1 MPAKRGMAAALAKK
15 RERELAASRGQE
27 IAANDFATLE
37 EQLEE
42 FRDKLGAF
50 STQYQEKIRKDPV
63 FRKQFTEMC
72 ASLGV
77 DPLSSSKNMWSSMSG
92 VGDFYYEL
100 AVQAIEICIA
110 TRKRNGG
117 LLEINELFRLLV
129 KSRGKHKDKI
139 SLDDLKQSL
148 KNLKVLG
155 SGFQM
160 VTAGRRTFVQS
171 VPSEMGPDPERVLDL
186 AEQQGGVITA
196 ETLCA
201 TERWSVDRAEGVLK
215 KLLHSSQAWLD
226 KGSNGEEAYWFPA
239 LLNKPVN

>member
-1 MPAKRGMAAALAKK
+1 MPRPRGMAAALAKK
-15 RERELAASRGQE
+15 RERELAASRGNE
-27 IAANDFATLE
+27 IAANDFAMLE
-37 EQLEE
+37 KQMGD
-42 FRDKLGAF
+42 FRDKLGEF
-50 STQYQEKIRKDPV
+50 SSQYQDKIRKDPV

-110 TRKRNGG
+110 TRSKNGG

-129 KSRGKHKDKI
+129 NSRGKYKEKI

-155 SGFQM
+155 SGFQQIK
-160 VTAGRRTFVQS
+160 AGRRIFVQS
-171 VPSEMGPDPERVLDL
+171 VPSDMGPDPETVLDL
-186 AEQQGGVITA
+186 AEQQGGVITPEGLHA
-196 ETLCA
+196 TLD
-201 TERWSVDRAEGVLK
+201 WSASRTDTVLTQ
-215 KLLHSSQAWLD
+215 LLHSSQAWLD
-226 KGSNGEEAYWFPA
+226 IDGQGRKAYWFPA
-239 LLNKPVN
+239 LLHK

>member
-1 MPAKRGMAAALAKK
+1 MPPKRGMAAALAKK
-15 RERELAASRGQE
+15 RERELAASRGHE

-37 EQLEE
+37 KQLED

-50 STQYQEKIRKDPV
+50 STQYQDKIRKDPV

-77 DPLSSSKNMWSSMSG
+77 DPLSSSKNMWASMSG

-117 LLEINELFRLLV
+117 LLEINELYRLLV
-129 KSRGKHKDKI
+129 KSRGKYKDKI

-160 VTAGRRTFVQS
+160 VSAGRRTFVQS
-171 VPSEMGPDPERVLDL
+171 VPSDMGPDPERVLDL

-196 ETLCA
+196 KVLHV
-201 TERWSVDRAEGVLK
+201 TEGWTYDRAETVLT

-226 KGSNGEEAYWFPA
+226 VDKNGEKAFWFPA
-239 LLNKPVN
+239 LINK